1 MTCSKFENTFSISD
15 SYSLTAKLFGLTTS
29 TAVMKINTLLGYK
42 KVQFS
47 ELTSDNDFW
56 KGCSSCVNYDI
67 LTSTDRKHCLCT
79 GMLFDPEKT
88 KEQKVATENQPL
100 VEPKKEEEKKPE
112 IISKFKPKDASG
124 NQAKVLEEVF
134 YV

>member
-1 MTCSKFENTFSISD
+1 MSGLATTIKEEAFQLSLVKFPG
-15 SYSLTAKLFGLTTS
+15 AKLFGLTTS

-42 KVQFS
+42 KVQFA

-88 KEQKVATENQPL
+88 KEQKSITEGKTTS
-100 VEPKKEEEKKPE
+100 EIKEEEQRSE
-112 IISKFKPKDASG
+112 IVSKFKPKETSG
-124 NQAKVLEEVF
+124 TQSNV
-134 YV
+134 